1 VPVDWAA
8 VREEFPALRNWTY
21 LNTATLGLIPR
32 RARAAVD
39 AHFARRD
46 ELAHTDFYDWWDDMD
61 HLRGLIAQMI
71 HAPHANGDD
80 IAFLPNASA
89 ALAIAKGAV
98 DWKAGDEL
106 LTLED
111 EFPNQ
116 VYASAGLQGVRLIE
130 TNVDQFWDRVTPRTR
145 MVAISAVNYQTG
157 LRAPW
162 EAMIAPL
169 RERGIFTYIDA
180 TQSFGA
186 LVNDVR
192 GHQPDIY
199 AVNCYKWA
207 CAPTGAAFACI
218 HQDLRKVL
226 KPSVIGWR
234 SDQGWRDMENLRHGH
249 PVFSDAAARFE
260 GGMLPFPSLY
270 ALKASMEWMLHI
282 GPAVIQQ
289 RVLELAKAC
298 GGDGTSPIV
307 ALTVEQ
313 DAPGIAARLREQRIL
328 VSARRGK
335 LRISPHFYNNESDV
349 ECFQKTAVRISP
361 ARAHASPT

>member
-8 VREEFPALRNWTY
+8 VREEFPALQKWTY

-71 HAPHANGDD
+71 GAAGEDV
-80 IAFLPNASA
+80 AFLPNSSA
-89 ALAIAKGAV
+89 ALAIAKSAI
-98 DWKAGDEL
+98 DWKPGDEI

-116 VYASAGLQGVRLIE
+116 VYAGAGLDGVRLVE
-130 TNVDQFWDRVTPRTR
+130 TSVEQFWDRVTPRTR
-145 MVAISAVNYQTG
+145 MVAMSAVNYQTG

-162 EAMIAPL
+162 EAMIVPL
-169 RERGIFTYIDA
+169 RERGIFTYVDA

-186 LVNDVR
+186 LVNDLR

-207 CAPTGAAFACI
+207 CAPPGAAFACI
-218 HQDLRKVL
+218 HAAVRTVL

-234 SDQGWRDMENLRHGH
+234 SDRGWRDMENLRHGE
-249 PVFSDAAARFE
+249 PVFSDAAERFE

-270 ALKASMEWMLHI
+270 GLKASVEWMLEI
-282 GPAVIQQ
+282 GPAAIEQ
-289 RVLELAKAC
+289 RVLQLAKAC
-298 GGDGTSPIV
+298 GGEGSSPIV
-307 ALTVEQ
+307 ALTVEE
-313 DAPGIAARLREQRIL
+313 DARGIAARLRERRIL

-335 LRISPHFYNNESDV
+335 LRISPHFYNDENDV
-349 ECFQKTAVRISP
+349 EMLRGQAE
-361 ARAHASPT
+361 ARPTFG